1 MKGVIDKS
9 SSVSGNAKSKEKSDR
24 RFDYLCVYVCV
35 YWCIGRTETNEPST
49 RQPVFSGI

>member
-24 RFDYLCVYVCV
+24 RFDYLCVCVCV
-35 YWCIGRTETNEPST
+35 YWPNRNKRTEHTATSL
-49 RQPVFSGI
+49 